1 MDSVDN
7 IKLFFLLPEGKTKKQ
22 STQDMQDAYKL
33 CEDHHLTIKWAK
45 EESLI
50 NKQTTRCDVFVFQEF
65 SGKLFKSLSVKSC
78 VRMVGPRCL
87 ITCLRDGMPIPDAS
101 SPVFTTAMSKLF
113 LTSTGFDK
121 GTKEELI
128 TKIRHMGGVYF
139 TNLRECVTHVVTK
152 HVINNKCQGSKKKGI
167 QLMTLDWV
175 NEVYEAS
182 LKREV
187 HATDEEFQKFRCLL
201 LHGVIATSTNL
212 RHSEKNTIQLL
223 IEKNG
228 GKYQGIMDTT
238 HTNLLLVRNPK
249 GEKFKCAQENN
260 ISSVSPDWLYDTV
273 KEGEIMPFED
283 YVITPNACSTFVN
296 DESKFNPDFSSVS
309 SVFGEKPGNLTHID
323 ETINMSVS
331 AETSVIN
338 QVSACT
344 KELVAKR
351 SGEWEYLE
359 LLEKLDIM
367 EAKKAG
373 SFLDGCKVYL
383 SGFNPDQTEKLR
395 RVLNGGGATR
405 FNEISDS
412 LTHVIIG
419 KFVSE
424 DMKQLTSATHRCW
437 PVHCCCRPHVVTVSW
452 LLESIKQRC
461 AASEEQFSFF
471 EHRPPPVEPP
481 SPLSKKG
488 VALLQKTEE
497 ITIPTFPP
505 LDFKPKPVDP
515 TEPEA
520 GEDLIHQY
528 LHSQPGEET
537 KCDDNPDPTSSHS
550 SGSEADPTHLNI
562 LEGVLMEIIGF
573 DSSQKEEL
581 VQLVTHI
588 GGKVAEEQDTPTYAI
603 SMPVVTRGFRSTASE
618 QVNFYWLNDCA
629 EEETKVPIKY
639 FHRPIEINL
648 DSLPLK
654 DCVITLSSYSGR
666 EREFLMEV
674 AEALG
679 AVNQQVFARTN
690 QPAKDIFAATHLVC
704 PERGSNKFKAAI
716 KWKLPVVNHEWLLAC
731 ARGDKRVS
739 EKPYLVA
746 DSNVSS
752 SSGSVSSRTDI
763 QISTTKI
770 MTETRNSGTSSK
782 HLGTS
787 TVALARVASDSDT
800 PGQAPEISPMAPP
813 RTPVESTRKTLF
825 SQETPLR
832 FHRECDAQTTPQGP
846 SYIATPE
853 TPYGQFNRSNPSP
866 ECRKNWKRWMETV
879 PDFDKEVP
887 LSKKRRESTP
897 LSELKRRCWAM
908 ILDKPQDSEQMQENM
923 PLVQSDESSSLR
935 FDEEGSLQRTNNPAE
950 EKCTTPYFVN
960 VEKPLKDTLVTPSKY
975 TPLSVN
981 KTGHSLKPPSSSLT
995 LTTPSSDTSHISSA
1009 TPTRPPRTPVRTT
1022 LPEPHSRVSTPA
1034 ESLLGDT
1041 PSKTGSFEILEGS
1054 SGVVNPP
1061 TKSLEALSNTAKLP
1075 GFHTQ
1080 LERLNEVL
1088 TANKPEANS
1097 MRRKKCT
1104 GAEVDKTSGNPSTSG
1119 DSSDHQT
1126 FMGLEVPSEIAV
1138 SWEYR
1143 QHSNTKRGHSARFGA
1158 ARVGMSRHRI
1168 LVLEGNHCAQGSRVQ
1183 IHEGPQ
1189 RTQSQG
1195 DSQDVNTKQRVFV
1208 LSSIESNQAREHYA
1222 SIIVA
1227 LGGQV
1232 SDKPSFDPATTHL
1245 VCDRPVRSEKLLAN
1259 IAAGNWVLHTSYLF
1273 KSHEEGHFLPEEQ
1286 FEWGNPDSSA
1296 VLSHIKQD
1304 NHIALLAKAVHR
1316 WRVKLSRAPVG
1327 VGAFSG
1333 MRVLVN
1339 VGKDRGDQFK
1349 RLILAGGG
1357 QVVSLS
1363 DWQTATMCLVDPS
1376 KVSLDK
1382 PISLASFATHNIPCV
1397 PTLFLNDYLV
1407 MDTPPSMSESAI
1419 PQYKERQHLK
1429 KNEMLIPVN
1438 LSVPG
1443 TSALKREPAFTMNS
1457 PICKKKHSLLTQ
1469 VNAGNRD
1476 ALVSLAT
1483 EAGLSFVLLFWE
1495 EGGLEKG

>member
-1 MDSVDN
+1 MASVDN
-7 IKLFFLLPEGKTKKQ
+7 IKLFFILPEGKTKKQ
-22 STQDMQDAYKL
+22 STPDMQDAYKL

-50 NKQTTRCDVFVFQEF
+50 DKQTTRCDVFVFQEF
-65 SGKLFKSLSVKSC
+65 SGKLFESLNVKSC

-113 LTSTGFDK
+113 ITSTGFDK
-121 GTKEELI
+121 STKEKLI

-139 TNLRECVTHVVTK
+139 TNLRDCVTHVVTK
-152 HVINNKCQGSKKKGI
+152 HVINSKCQGSKKKGV

-212 RHSEKNTIQLL
+212 RLSEKNTIQLL

-228 GKYQGIMDTT
+228 GKYQGILDTT

-260 ISSVSPDWLYDTV
+260 ISSLNPEWLYDSV
-273 KEGEIMPFED
+273 KEGEIMPFEY

-309 SVFGEKPGNLTHID
+309 SVFGEKPDNLTHID

-331 AETSVIN
+331 AEMSVIN
-338 QVSACT
+338 QVSTCT
-344 KELVAKR
+344 KDLVAKR

-367 EAKKAG
+367 EAKMAG

-424 DMKQLTSATHRCW
+424 DMKQLTRATH
-437 PVHCCCRPHVVTVSW
+437 RPHVVTVSW

-505 LDFKPKPVDP
+505 LDSKPKPVVP

-537 KCDDNPDPTSSHS
+537 KCDDNPDPTFSQS
-550 SGSEADPTHLNI
+550 SGSEADPSHLNI
-562 LEGVLMEIIGF
+562 LGGVLMEIVGF

-603 SMPVVTRGFRSTASE
+603 SMPVVTREFRCTASE
-618 QVNFYWLNDCA
+618 QVNFFWLNDCA

-666 EREFLMEV
+666 EKEFLMEV

-679 AVNQQVFARTN
+679 AMNQQVFARTN

-704 PERGSNKFKAAI
+704 PEKGSKKFNAAI

-731 ARGDKRVS
+731 AKEDKRVS

-746 DSNVSS
+746 DSDTSS
-752 SSGSVSSRTDI
+752 SSGSISSRTDI

-770 MTETRNSGTSSK
+770 MTETRDSGTSSK
-782 HLGTS
+782 HLGSS

-800 PGQAPEISPMAPP
+800 PAQAPRISSMAPP
-813 RTPVESTRKTLF
+813 RTPVEESTRKTLF

-853 TPYGQFNRSNPSP
+853 TPYGQFNRSNPSS
-866 ECRKNWKRWMETV
+866 ECKKNWKRWMETV
-879 PDFDKEVP
+879 PDFDKEPP
-887 LSKKRRESTP
+887 LLKKRRESTP

-908 ILDKPQDSEQMQENM
+908 ILDNPQDSEQV
-923 PLVQSDESSSLR
+923 PLVQRDEPSSLQSD
-935 FDEEGSLQRTNNPAE
+935 DEEGSVQHTNNPYE
-950 EKCTTPYFVN
+950 EKCTTPYFSN

-981 KTGHSLKPPSSSLT
+981 KIVHSLKPPSSSLT
-995 LTTPSSDTSHISSA
+995 LTPPSSRSSHISSA

-1022 LPEPHSRVSTPA
+1022 LPETHSQVSISA
-1034 ESLLGDT
+1034 ESLLVDT
-1041 PSKTGSFEILEGS
+1041 PSKSGSFEILEGS

-1061 TKSLEALSNTAKLP
+1061 TKSLEAPSNTAKLP

-1104 GAEVDKTSGNPSTSG
+1104 GTEVDKTSGNPSTSG

-1126 FMGLEVPSEIAV
+1126 FMGLEIPSEIAV

-1143 QHSNTKRGHSARFGA
+1143 QHSNTKISRLTKKYLFRGGHSSRFGA
-1158 ARVGMSRHRI
+1158 ARVKTSGHQV
-1168 LVLEGNHCAQGSRVQ
+1168 LVMEGNHRAQGT
-1183 IHEGPQ
+1183 G
-1189 RTQSQG
+1189 TQSQG

-1259 IAAGNWVLHTSYLF
+1259 IAAGNWVLHTSYLI

-1296 VLSHIKQD
+1296 ILSHIKQD

-1349 RLILAGGG
+1349 RLVMAGGG

-1419 PQYKERQHLK
+1419 PQYKERL
-1429 KNEMLIPVN
+1429 
-1438 LSVPG
+1438 
-1443 TSALKREPAFTMNS
+1443 SALKSSVCVRVRGYTEDEDKSLKTYQLSHVNTAVKMSSSSSDKREKPPPVHPTEIRTSIS
-1457 PICKKKHSLLTQ
+1457 PSSAVELNTTSVLA
-1469 VNAGNRD
+1469 NY
-1476 ALVSLAT
+1476 AT
-1483 EAGLSFVLLFWE
+1483 EAGN
-1495 EGGLEKG
+1495 

>member
-1 MDSVDN
+1 MGERNYRMASVDN
-7 IKLFFLLPEGKTKKQ
+7 IKLFFILPEGKTKKQ
-22 STQDMQDAYKL
+22 STPDMQEAYKL

-50 NKQTTRCDVFVFQEF
+50 DKQTTRCDVFVFQEF
-65 SGKLFKSLSVKSC
+65 SGKLFKSLNVKSC

-128 TKIRHMGGVYF
+128 KKIRHMGGVYF
-139 TNLRECVTHVVTK
+139 TNLRDCVTHVVTK
-152 HVINNKCQGSKKKGI
+152 HVINSKCQGSKKKGI
-167 QLMTLDWV
+167 QLMTPDWV

-212 RHSEKNTIQLL
+212 RLSEKNTIQLL

-228 GKYQGIMDTT
+228 GKYQGILDTT

-260 ISSVSPDWLYDTV
+260 ISSVSPEWLYDTV
-273 KEGEIMPFED
+273 KEGEIMPFEY

-296 DESKFNPDFSSVS
+296 DESSECQLLCEFNPDFSSVS
-309 SVFGEKPGNLTHID
+309 SVFGEKPDNLTHID

-331 AETSVIN
+331 AELSIIN
-338 QVSACT
+338 QVSTST
-344 KELVAKR
+344 KDLVAKR

-424 DMKQLTSATHRCW
+424 DMKQLTRATH
-437 PVHCCCRPHVVTVSW
+437 RPHVVTVSW

-505 LDFKPKPVDP
+505 LDSKPKPVVP

-537 KCDDNPDPTSSHS
+537 KCDANPDPTFSQSSS
-550 SGSEADPTHLNI
+550 SEADNTHLNI
-562 LEGVLMEIIGF
+562 LEGVLMEIVGF
-573 DSSQKEEL
+573 DSSQTEEL
-581 VQLVTHI
+581 IQLVTHI
-588 GGKVAEEQDTPTYAI
+588 GGKIAEEQDTPTYAI
-603 SMPVVTRGFRSTASE
+603 SMPVVTREFRCTASE

-679 AVNQQVFARTN
+679 AMNQQLSVHTNQPCSYRNQQVFARTN

-704 PERGSNKFKAAI
+704 PEKGSNKFKAAI

-731 ARGDKRVS
+731 AKEDKRVSEKPYLQLSVHTNQPCSYRNQQVFARTNQPAKDIFAATHLVCPEKGSNKFKAAIKWKLPVVNHEWLLACAKEDKRVS

-746 DSNVSS
+746 DSDMSS
-752 SSGSVSSRTDI
+752 SSGSVSSKTDI
-763 QISTTKI
+763 QVSTTKI
-770 MTETRNSGTSSK
+770 MTETRDSGISSK
-782 HLGTS
+782 HLGSS
-787 TVALARVASDSDT
+787 TIALARVDSNSDT
-800 PGQAPEISPMAPP
+800 PGQAPGISSMAPP

-853 TPYGQFNRSNPSP
+853 TPYGQFNRSNPSS

-879 PDFDKEVP
+879 PEFDKDAP
-887 LSKKRRESTP
+887 LSKKRRDSTP
-897 LSELKRRCWAM
+897 LSELKRRCWSM
-908 ILDKPQDSEQMQENM
+908 ILDKPQDSEQV
-923 PLVQSDESSSLR
+923 PLVQSDEPSSLQSD
-935 FDEEGSLQRTNNPAE
+935 DEEGSVQRTNNPAE
-950 EKCTTPYFVN
+950 ENCTTPYFSN

-981 KTGHSLKPPSSSLT
+981 KIVHSLKPPSSSLT
-995 LTTPSSDTSHISSA
+995 LTPPSSHSSHISSV

-1022 LPEPHSRVSTPA
+1022 LPETHSRASISA

-1041 PSKTGSFEILEGS
+1041 PSKSGSFEILEGS

-1061 TKSLEALSNTAKLP
+1061 TKSLEAPSNTAKLP

-1104 GAEVDKTSGNPSTSG
+1104 GTEVDKTSGNPSTSG

-1126 FMGLEVPSEIAV
+1126 
-1138 SWEYR
+1138 
-1143 QHSNTKRGHSARFGA
+1143 
-1158 ARVGMSRHRI
+1158 
-1168 LVLEGNHCAQGSRVQ
+1168 C
-1183 IHEGPQ
+1183 
-1189 RTQSQG
+1189 
-1195 DSQDVNTKQRVFV
+1195 KQ
-1208 LSSIESNQAREHYA
+1208 
-1222 SIIVA
+1222 
-1227 LGGQV
+1227 
-1232 SDKPSFDPATTHL
+1232 
-1245 VCDRPVRSEKLLAN
+1245 VC
-1259 IAAGNWVLHTSYLF
+1259 
-1273 KSHEEGHFLPEEQ
+1273 
-1286 FEWGNPDSSA
+1286 
-1296 VLSHIKQD
+1296 
-1304 NHIALLAKAVHR
+1304 
-1316 WRVKLSRAPVG
+1316 
-1327 VGAFSG
+1327 
-1333 MRVLVN
+1333 
-1339 VGKDRGDQFK
+1339 
-1349 RLILAGGG
+1349 
-1357 QVVSLS
+1357 
-1363 DWQTATMCLVDPS
+1363 
-1376 KVSLDK
+1376 
-1382 PISLASFATHNIPCV
+1382 
-1397 PTLFLNDYLV
+1397 
-1407 MDTPPSMSESAI
+1407 
-1419 PQYKERQHLK
+1419 
-1429 KNEMLIPVN
+1429 
-1438 LSVPG
+1438 
-1443 TSALKREPAFTMNS
+1443 
-1457 PICKKKHSLLTQ
+1457 
-1469 VNAGNRD
+1469 
-1476 ALVSLAT
+1476 
-1483 EAGLSFVLLFWE
+1483 
-1495 EGGLEKG
+1495 

>member
-223 IEKNG
+223 IEKNE

-424 DMKQLTSATHRCW
+424 DMKQLTRATH
-437 PVHCCCRPHVVTVSW
+437 RPHVVTVSW

-481 SPLSKKG
+481 SPLSKKDSIG
-488 VALLQKTEE
+488 V
-497 ITIPTFPP
+497 
-505 LDFKPKPVDP
+505 
-515 TEPEA
+515 EA
-520 GEDLIHQY
+520 VT
-528 LHSQPGEET
+528 SMTQP
-537 KCDDNPDPTSSHS
+537 S
-550 SGSEADPTHLNI
+550 
-562 LEGVLMEIIGF
+562 
-573 DSSQKEEL
+573 
-581 VQLVTHI
+581 
-588 GGKVAEEQDTPTYAI
+588 
-603 SMPVVTRGFRSTASE
+603 
-618 QVNFYWLNDCA
+618 
-629 EEETKVPIKY
+629 
-639 FHRPIEINL
+639 RP
-648 DSLPLK
+648 
-654 DCVITLSSYSGR
+654 
-666 EREFLMEV
+666 
-674 AEALG
+674 A
-679 AVNQQVFARTN
+679 
-690 QPAKDIFAATHLVC
+690 
-704 PERGSNKFKAAI
+704 
-716 KWKLPVVNHEWLLAC
+716 
-731 ARGDKRVS
+731 
-739 EKPYLVA
+739 
-746 DSNVSS
+746 VSS
-752 SSGSVSSRTDI
+752 TGAGAEFS
-763 QISTTKI
+763 
-770 MTETRNSGTSSK
+770 SSK
-782 HLGTS
+782 
-787 TVALARVASDSDT
+787 
-800 PGQAPEISPMAPP
+800 M
-813 RTPVESTRKTLF
+813 
-825 SQETPLR
+825 
-832 FHRECDAQTTPQGP
+832 
-846 SYIATPE
+846 
-853 TPYGQFNRSNPSP
+853 FN
-866 ECRKNWKRWMETV
+866 
-879 PDFDKEVP
+879 D
-887 LSKKRRESTP
+887 
-897 LSELKRRCWAM
+897 EL
-908 ILDKPQDSEQMQENM
+908 Q
-923 PLVQSDESSSLR
+923 
-935 FDEEGSLQRTNNPAE
+935 
-950 EKCTTPYFVN
+950 
-960 VEKPLKDTLVTPSKY
+960 
-975 TPLSVN
+975 SVN
-981 KTGHSLKPPSSSLT
+981 LGLT
-995 LTTPSSDTSHISSA
+995 
-1009 TPTRPPRTPVRTT
+1009 R
-1022 LPEPHSRVSTPA
+1022 
-1034 ESLLGDT
+1034 
-1041 PSKTGSFEILEGS
+1041 
-1054 SGVVNPP
+1054 
-1061 TKSLEALSNTAKLP
+1061 
-1075 GFHTQ
+1075 
-1080 LERLNEVL
+1080 
-1088 TANKPEANS
+1088 
-1097 MRRKKCT
+1097 
-1104 GAEVDKTSGNPSTSG
+1104 
-1119 DSSDHQT
+1119 
-1126 FMGLEVPSEIAV
+1126 
-1138 SWEYR
+1138 
-1143 QHSNTKRGHSARFGA
+1143 
-1158 ARVGMSRHRI
+1158 
-1168 LVLEGNHCAQGSRVQ
+1168 
-1183 IHEGPQ
+1183 
-1189 RTQSQG
+1189 
-1195 DSQDVNTKQRVFV
+1195 
-1208 LSSIESNQAREHYA
+1208 
-1222 SIIVA
+1222 
-1227 LGGQV
+1227 
-1232 SDKPSFDPATTHL
+1232 
-1245 VCDRPVRSEKLLAN
+1245 
-1259 IAAGNWVLHTSYLF
+1259 
-1273 KSHEEGHFLPEEQ
+1273 
-1286 FEWGNPDSSA
+1286 
-1296 VLSHIKQD
+1296 
-1304 NHIALLAKAVHR
+1304 
-1316 WRVKLSRAPVG
+1316 
-1327 VGAFSG
+1327 
-1333 MRVLVN
+1333 
-1339 VGKDRGDQFK
+1339 
-1349 RLILAGGG
+1349 
-1357 QVVSLS
+1357 
-1363 DWQTATMCLVDPS
+1363 
-1376 KVSLDK
+1376 
-1382 PISLASFATHNIPCV
+1382 
-1397 PTLFLNDYLV
+1397 
-1407 MDTPPSMSESAI
+1407 
-1419 PQYKERQHLK
+1419 
-1429 KNEMLIPVN
+1429 
-1438 LSVPG
+1438 
-1443 TSALKREPAFTMNS
+1443 
-1457 PICKKKHSLLTQ
+1457 
-1469 VNAGNRD
+1469 
-1476 ALVSLAT
+1476 
-1483 EAGLSFVLLFWE
+1483 
-1495 EGGLEKG
+1495 

>member
-1 MDSVDN
+1 MASVDN
-7 IKLFFLLPEGKTKKQ
+7 IKLFFILPEGKTKKQ
-22 STQDMQDAYKL
+22 STPDMQEAYKL

-50 NKQTTRCDVFVFQEF
+50 DKQTTRCDVFVFQEF
-65 SGKLFKSLSVKSC
+65 SGKLFKSLNVKSC

-121 GTKEELI
+121 GTK
-128 TKIRHMGGVYF
+128 
-139 TNLRECVTHVVTK
+139 
-152 HVINNKCQGSKKKGI
+152 GSKKKGV
-167 QLMTLDWV
+167 QLMTPDWV

-212 RHSEKNTIQLL
+212 RLSEKNTIQLL

-228 GKYQGIMDTT
+228 GKYQGILDTT

-260 ISSVSPDWLYDTV
+260 ISSVSPEWLYDTV
-273 KEGEIMPFED
+273 KEGEIMPFEY

-296 DESKFNPDFSSVS
+296 DESSECQLLCEFNPDFSSVS
-309 SVFGEKPGNLTHID
+309 SVFGEKPDNLTHID

-331 AETSVIN
+331 AELSIIN
-338 QVSACT
+338 QVSTST
-344 KELVAKR
+344 KDLVAKR

-424 DMKQLTSATHRCW
+424 DMKQLTRATH
-437 PVHCCCRPHVVTVSW
+437 RPHVVTVSW

-461 AASEEQFSFF
+461 AASEEPFSFF

-505 LDFKPKPVDP
+505 LDSKPKPVVP

-537 KCDDNPDPTSSHS
+537 KCDANPDPTFSQSSS
-550 SGSEADPTHLNI
+550 SEADNTHLKI
-562 LEGVLMEIIGF
+562 LEGVLMEIVGF
-573 DSSQKEEL
+573 DSSQTEEL

-588 GGKVAEEQDTPTYAI
+588 GGKIAEEPDTPTYAI
-603 SMPVVTRGFRSTASE
+603 SMPVVTREFRCTASE

-679 AVNQQVFARTN
+679 AMNQQLSVHTNQPCSYRNQQVFARTN

-704 PERGSNKFKAAI
+704 PEKGSNKFKAAI

-731 ARGDKRVS
+731 AKEDKRVS

-746 DSNVSS
+746 DSDMSS

-770 MTETRNSGTSSK
+770 MTETRDSGISSK
-782 HLGTS
+782 HLGSS
-787 TVALARVASDSDT
+787 TIALARVDSNSDT
-800 PGQAPEISPMAPP
+800 PGQAPGISSMAPP

-853 TPYGQFNRSNPSP
+853 TPYGQFNRSNPSS
-866 ECRKNWKRWMETV
+866 ECRKNWKRWIETV
-879 PDFDKEVP
+879 PEFDKDAP
-887 LSKKRRESTP
+887 LSKKRRDSTP
-897 LSELKRRCWAM
+897 LSELKRRCWSM
-908 ILDKPQDSEQMQENM
+908 ILDKPQDSEQV
-923 PLVQSDESSSLR
+923 PLVQSDEPSSLQSD
-935 FDEEGSLQRTNNPAE
+935 DEEGSIQRTNNPAE
-950 EKCTTPYFVN
+950 ENCTTLYFSN

-981 KTGHSLKPPSSSLT
+981 KIVHSLKPPSSSLT
-995 LTTPSSDTSHISSA
+995 LTPPSSHSSHISSA

-1022 LPEPHSRVSTPA
+1022 LPETHPRASISD

-1041 PSKTGSFEILEGS
+1041 PSKSGSFEILEGS

-1061 TKSLEALSNTAKLP
+1061 TKSLEAPSNTAKLP

-1104 GAEVDKTSGNPSTSG
+1104 RTEVDKTSGNPYTSG

-1126 FMGLEVPSEIAV
+1126 
-1138 SWEYR
+1138 
-1143 QHSNTKRGHSARFGA
+1143 
-1158 ARVGMSRHRI
+1158 
-1168 LVLEGNHCAQGSRVQ
+1168 C
-1183 IHEGPQ
+1183 
-1189 RTQSQG
+1189 
-1195 DSQDVNTKQRVFV
+1195 KQ
-1208 LSSIESNQAREHYA
+1208 
-1222 SIIVA
+1222 
-1227 LGGQV
+1227 
-1232 SDKPSFDPATTHL
+1232 
-1245 VCDRPVRSEKLLAN
+1245 VC
-1259 IAAGNWVLHTSYLF
+1259 
-1273 KSHEEGHFLPEEQ
+1273 
-1286 FEWGNPDSSA
+1286 
-1296 VLSHIKQD
+1296 
-1304 NHIALLAKAVHR
+1304 
-1316 WRVKLSRAPVG
+1316 
-1327 VGAFSG
+1327 
-1333 MRVLVN
+1333 
-1339 VGKDRGDQFK
+1339 
-1349 RLILAGGG
+1349 
-1357 QVVSLS
+1357 
-1363 DWQTATMCLVDPS
+1363 
-1376 KVSLDK
+1376 
-1382 PISLASFATHNIPCV
+1382 
-1397 PTLFLNDYLV
+1397 
-1407 MDTPPSMSESAI
+1407 
-1419 PQYKERQHLK
+1419 
-1429 KNEMLIPVN
+1429 
-1438 LSVPG
+1438 
-1443 TSALKREPAFTMNS
+1443 
-1457 PICKKKHSLLTQ
+1457 
-1469 VNAGNRD
+1469 
-1476 ALVSLAT
+1476 
-1483 EAGLSFVLLFWE
+1483 
-1495 EGGLEKG
+1495 